1 MNHILKK
8 KFPGGL
14 HLPTVLTA
22 MMCFVCMISLTI
34 VYQLQQTKEER
45 LQMEYIARTIE
56 SETYET
62 LLTQMQK
69 TRVLEAH
76 LIETGGRFDT
86 FGPIAEG
93 LVKEKAVRSL
103 IFAPNGIVSGI
114 FPTERN
120 EPVVGLDL
128 NGNGLGNLEAQEAIR
143 ARALFLAG
151 PFELVEGGMGICGRL
166 PVYLQN
172 ESGEREYWGL
182 VCVTLNY
189 PDIFEGHPIQ
199 HVNEQG
205 FACRVWRINPDD
217 NQLQVI
223 LETEKPIGEHMS
235 VRQFSLTMFNATW
248 TIDLASLT
256 PWYQRPVFWILILAS
271 ILVSL
276 MAAFG
281 IESEY
286 KLRKMKADE
295 SVRQI
300 SDLQQKLD
308 WEQTNTLLSQISTHF
323 FYHTLNAL
331 QALIVLKPEA
341 AYKMVGDFSRYL
353 RFNVDAIT
361 ASGGV
366 VSFKEELRAVRAYAE
381 INEQQLGDRLHV
393 AFDVPDVDFQI
404 PALTIEP
411 IVGNAILHGIKPKVG
426 GGTVTVRLTEDDT
439 NWYITVSDD
448 GLGFDLA
455 EQPKEQS
462 IGLSNVRKRITKFK
476 GCSLEIASTRGY
488 GTTVVLIYQKELENA
503 Q

>member
-1 MNHILKK
+1 M
-8 KFPGGL
+8 
-14 HLPTVLTA
+14 
-22 MMCFVCMISLTI
+22 SLTI
-34 VYQLQQTKEER
+34 FYQLQHTKEEQ

-93 LVKEKAVRSL
+93 LIQEKAVRSL
-103 IFAPNGIVSGI
+103 IFAPNNIVTGI
-114 FPTERN
+114 FPTESN
-120 EPVVGLDL
+120 KPVIGLDL
-128 NGNGLGNLEAQEAIR
+128 NSNGVGNLEAQEAIR

-172 ESGEREYWGL
+172 EQGVREYWGL
-182 VCVTLNY
+182 VSVTLNY
-189 PDIFEGHPIQ
+189 PDLFEEHPIQ

-217 NQLQVI
+217 NQRQII
-223 LETEKPIGEHMS
+223 LETEEPIGERAL
-235 VRQFSLTMFNATW
+235 VEQFSLTMFNATW
-248 TIDLASLT
+248 TIDIAPRT
-256 PWYQRPVFWILILAS
+256 PWYQRPVLWVLVLAS

-281 IESEY
+281 IESEH

-295 SVRQI
+295 SIRQI
-300 SDLQQKLD
+300 RDLQQQLD
-308 WEQTNTLLSQISTHF
+308 WEQTNTLISQISSHF

-331 QALIVLKPEA
+331 QALIVLKPKA
-341 AYKMVGDFSRYL
+341 AYKMAGDFSRYL
-353 RFNVDAIT
+353 RFNVDAIM

-366 VSFKEELRAVRAYAE
+366 VSFKEELRAVRAYAD
-381 INEQQLGDRLHV
+381 INEQQLGGRLHV
-393 AFDVPDVDFQI
+393 IFDIPDVDFQI

-426 GGTVTVRLTEDDT
+426 GGTVIVTLTEDESS
-439 NWYITVSDD
+439 WKITVADD
-448 GLGFDLA
+448 GLGFDLG
-455 EQPKEQS
+455 EQPKERS
-462 IGLSNVRKRITKFK
+462 IGLSNVRKRISKFK
-476 GCSLEIASTRGY
+476 GCSLDIASTPGL
-488 GTTVVLIYQKELENA
+488 GTSAVLIYQKHLKLFK
-503 Q
+503 